1 MLAIKLAIKNLW
13 GAGLRTFLNVFIL
26 SVAFVTIIMQNGFIQ
41 GWNKQAKKDVIHW
54 QYGQGQYWQE
64 HYDPYDPFTLKD
76 AHAPIPGTFETARHE
91 GTIAPILVTQATIY
105 PEGRLKSILLKG
117 IEPNQHTIALPTGKL
132 IADEEGTTPAI
143 LGSRM
148 AMNIKAN
155 VGDHLLVRWRD
166 ANGMFDAKEL
176 KITGLF
182 SNDVPAVD
190 LNQVWIPLE
199 DLQQMMGLDDEATLI
214 VVKDEPTEEMVPQ
227 GWKFQDLD
235 ALVYDMDQM
244 IKSKSVGNAILYL
257 ILLALALLA
266 IFDTQVLSIFRRQK
280 EIGTFIAMGMTR
292 RQVIGV
298 FTVEGTMHAV
308 LALIVGAAW
317 GAPLLLQLKKS
328 GLPMPEGYD
337 QMGLPIGESIIPAYS
352 AGLILISVVIVTI
365 TTAIVS
371 YMPARKIAKMNPN
384 DAIRGKIQ

>member
-1 MLAIKLAIKNLW
+1 MLAIKLAIKNLL

-41 GWNKQAKKDVIHW
+41 GWNKQAKTDVIKW
-54 QYGQGQYWQE
+54 QYGQGEYWQPGF
-64 HYDPYDPFTLKD
+64 DPLDPFTFED
-76 AHAPIPGTFETARHE
+76 AHAPIPGEFDQARAE
-91 GTIAPILVTQATIY
+91 GTVAPVLITQATIY
-105 PEGRLKSILLKG
+105 PEGRLKSIVLKG
-117 IEPNQHTIALPTGKL
+117 IQPGQQTIAIPSEKL
-132 IADEEGTTPAI
+132 INDGDEIPAL

-148 AMNIKAN
+148 AANIKAEM
-155 VGDHLLVRWRD
+155 GDYLLVRWRD
-166 ANGMFDAKEL
+166 VNGMFDAREV

-182 SNDVPAVD
+182 RNNVPAVD
-190 LNQVWIPLE
+190 LNQVWIPLA
-199 DLQQMMGLDDEATLI
+199 DLQEMMGLGDEATMI
-214 VVKDEPTEEMVPQ
+214 KVRKKPADQAAVDSWE
-227 GWKFQDLD
+227 FQDLD
-235 ALVYDMDQM
+235 TLLYDMDQM

-266 IFDTQVLSIFRRQK
+266 IFDTQVLSVFRRQK

-317 GAPLLLQLKKS
+317 GTPLLLQLRKT

-337 QMGLPIGESIIPAYS
+337 QMGLPLGDAIIPAYS
-352 AGLILISVVIVTI
+352 IGLILLSVVIVTI

>member
-1 MLAIKLAIKNLW
+1 MLSIKLAIKNLL

-26 SVAFVTIIMQNGFIQ
+26 SVAFVVIIMQNGFIQ
-41 GWNKQAKKDVIHW
+41 GWNKQAKVDVVEW
-54 QYGQGQYWQE
+54 QYGEGQYWHE
-64 HYDPYDPFTLKD
+64 NYDPYDPFSFQD
-76 AHAPIPGTFETARHE
+76 AHAAIPERLNTARQE
-91 GTIAPILVTQATIY
+91 GTVAPILVTQATVY
-105 PEGRLKSILLKG
+105 PEGRLKSIVLKG
-117 IEPNQHTIALPTGKL
+117 IDPRQKTISIPTDKL
-132 IADEEGTTPAI
+132 VREGEDVPAI

-155 VGDHLLVRWRD
+155 VGDYLLVRWRD

-182 SNDVPAVD
+182 RTDVPAVD
-190 LNQVWIPLE
+190 LGQVWIALE
-199 DLQQMMGLDDEATLI
+199 ELQQMTGLDNEATLI
-214 VVKDEPTEEMVPQ
+214 VIKDQSHAEMDLA
-227 GWKFQDLD
+227 GWEFQDLD
-235 ALVYDMDQM
+235 ELLYDMNQM
-244 IKSKSVGNAILYL
+244 IKSKSVGNAIMYL

-308 LALIVGAAW
+308 LSLIVGAIW
-317 GAPLLLQLKKS
+317 GIPLLLQLKKT

-337 QMGLPIGESIIPAYS
+337 QFGLPMGDSIIPAYS
-352 AGLILISVVIVTI
+352 LGLVLVAVVIVTV

-371 YMPARKIAKMNPN
+371 YLPARKITKMNPN

>member
-1 MLAIKLAIKNLW
+1 MLAIKLAIKNLL

-41 GWNKQAKKDVIHW
+41 GWNKQAKVDVVEW
-54 QYGQGQYWQE
+54 QYGQGQYWHE
-64 HYDPYDPFTLKD
+64 NYDPYDPFTFQD
-76 AHAPIPGTFETARHE
+76 AHAPIPEQLHQARKNGTV
-91 GTIAPILVTQATIY
+91 APVLVTQATIY
-105 PEGRLKSILLKG
+105 TEGRLKSIMLNG
-117 IEPNQHTIALPTGKL
+117 IDPHQKTIGIPTELL
-132 IADEEGTTPAI
+132 IAKGDDVPAI

-148 AMNIKAN
+148 AMNIKADT
-155 VGDHLLVRWRD
+155 GDHLLIRWRD
-166 ANGMFDAKEL
+166 ANGMFDAKEVV
-176 KITGLF
+176 ITGLF
-182 SNDVPAVD
+182 RTDVPAVD
-190 LNQVWIPLE
+190 LGQVWIPLKE
-199 DLQQMMGLDDEATLI
+199 LQEMTGLENEATLI
-214 VVKDEPTEEMVPQ
+214 TISNDSQAEMDLP
-227 GWKFQDLD
+227 GWEFQDLD
-235 ALVYDMDQM
+235 ELLYDLDQM

-308 LALIVGAAW
+308 LSLIVGAIW
-317 GAPLLLQLKKS
+317 GIPLLLKLKKT

-337 QMGLPIGESIIPAYS
+337 QMGLPLGDSIIPAYS
-352 AGLILISVVIVTI
+352 VGLVLASVVIVTV

-371 YMPARKIAKMNPN
+371 YLPARKITKMNPN

>member
-1 MLAIKLAIKNLW
+1 MLAIKLAIKNLL

-26 SVAFVTIIMQNGFIQ
+26 SVAFVVIIMQNGFIQ
-41 GWNKQAKKDVIHW
+41 GWNKQAKVDVVEW
-54 QYGQGQYWQE
+54 QYGQGQYWHQS
-64 HYDPYDPFTLKD
+64 YDPYDPFTFQD
-76 AHAPIPGTFETARHE
+76 AHAPIPEQLRKARESGTVL
-91 GTIAPILVTQATIY
+91 PVLVTQATIY
-105 PEGRLKSILLKG
+105 PEGRLKSIMLNG
-117 IEPNQHTIALPTGKL
+117 IDPHQKTISIPTEKL
-132 IADEEGTTPAI
+132 TIEGDGVPAI

-176 KITGLF
+176 VITGLF
-182 SNDVPAVD
+182 RTDVPAVD
-190 LNQVWIPLE
+190 LGQVWIPLE
-199 DLQQMMGLDDEATLI
+199 ELQQMTGLHNEATLI
-214 VVKDEPTEEMVPQ
+214 IISDDSQAELDLP
-227 GWKFQDLD
+227 GWEFQDLD
-235 ALVYDMDQM
+235 ELLYDMNQM
-244 IKSKSVGNAILYL
+244 IKSKSLGNAIMYL

-308 LALIVGAAW
+308 LSLFVGAIW
-317 GAPLLLQLKKS
+317 GIPLLLQLKKT
-328 GLPMPEGYD
+328 GIPMPEGYD
-337 QMGLPIGESIIPAYS
+337 QMGLPLGDSIIPAYS
-352 AGLILISVVIVTI
+352 LGLVLISVLIVTV

-371 YMPARKIAKMNPN
+371 YLPARKITKMNPN

>member
-1 MLAIKLAIKNLW
+1 MLAFKLAIKNLL

-26 SVAFVTIIMQNGFIQ
+26 SVAYVMIIMQNGFIQ
-41 GWNKQAKKDVIHW
+41 GWNKQARIDTMEW
-54 QYGQGQYWQE
+54 EYGQGQYWQKDF
-64 HYDPYDPFTLKD
+64 DPVDPFTFQD
-76 AHAPIPGTFETARHE
+76 AHAAIPEAFAESRAE
-91 GTIAPILVTQATIY
+91 GTAVPILYSQGTVY

-117 IEPNQHTIALPTGKL
+117 IEPSQEGLAIPTEKLSAGK
-132 IADEEGTTPAI
+132 DEIPAI

-148 AMNIKAN
+148 AKSLK
-155 VGDHLLVRWRD
+155 VEEGDFLLVRWRD
-166 ANGMFDAKEL
+166 VNGTFDATEV

-182 SNDVPAVD
+182 HTDVPAVD
-190 LNQVWIPLE
+190 LGQIWIPL
-199 DLQQMMGLDDEATLI
+199 DNLQKMLGLGDEASLVTVTDGSI
-214 VVKDEPTEEMVPQ
+214 AGMDMDEWT
-227 GWKFQDLD
+227 FQDID
-235 ALVYDMDQM
+235 ALLYDMDQM
-244 IKSKSVGNAILYL
+244 IKSKSIGNAVFYV

-298 FTVEGTMHAV
+298 FTVEGTMHAIM
-308 LALIVGAAW
+308 A
-317 GAPLLLQLKKS
+317 LLLGAVWGVPFLWWLKQT
-328 GLPMPEGYD
+328 GLPMPEGVD
-337 QMGLPIGESIIPAYS
+337 QMGLPISEAIIPAYS
-352 AGLILISVVIVTI
+352 LGLILASVIVVTI

>member
-1 MLAIKLAIKNLW
+1 MLSIKLAIKNLL

-26 SVAFVTIIMQNGFIQ
+26 SVAFVVIIMQNGFIQ
-41 GWNKQAKKDVIHW
+41 GWNKQAKVDVVEW
-54 QYGQGQYWQE
+54 QYGEGQYWHE
-64 HYDPYDPFTLKD
+64 NYDPYDPFSFQD
-76 AHAPIPGTFETARHE
+76 AHTAIPERLNTARQE
-91 GTIAPILVTQATIY
+91 GTVAPILVTQATVY
-105 PEGRLKSILLKG
+105 PEGRLKSIVLKG
-117 IEPNQHTIALPTGKL
+117 IDPRQKTISIPTDKL
-132 IADEEGTTPAI
+132 VREGEDVPAI

-155 VGDHLLVRWRD
+155 VGDYLLVRWRD

-182 SNDVPAVD
+182 RTDVPAVD
-190 LNQVWIPLE
+190 LGQVWIALE
-199 DLQQMMGLDDEATLI
+199 ELQQMTGLDNEATLI
-214 VVKDEPTEEMVPQ
+214 VIKDQSHAEMDLA
-227 GWKFQDLD
+227 GWEFQDLD
-235 ALVYDMDQM
+235 ELLYDMNQM
-244 IKSKSVGNAILYL
+244 IKSKSVGNAIMYL

-308 LALIVGAAW
+308 LSLIVGAIW
-317 GAPLLLQLKKS
+317 GIPLLLQLKKT

-337 QMGLPIGESIIPAYS
+337 QFGLPMGDSIIPAYS
-352 AGLILISVVIVTI
+352 LGLVLVAVVIVTV

-371 YMPARKIAKMNPN
+371 YLPARKITKMNPN

>member
-1 MLAIKLAIKNLW
+1 MLAVKLAIKNLL

-41 GWNKQAKKDVIHW
+41 GWNKQAKVDVVDW
-54 QYGQGQYWQE
+54 QYGQGQYWHE
-64 HYDPYDPFTLKD
+64 NYDPYDPFTFHE
-76 AHAPIPGTFETARHE
+76 AHAPIPEQLHQARKNGTV
-91 GTIAPILVTQATIY
+91 APILVTQATIY
-105 PEGRLKSILLKG
+105 PEGRLKSIMLKG
-117 IEPNQHTIALPTGKL
+117 IDPHQNTISIPTDKL
-132 IADEEGTTPAI
+132 VAEGDEVPAI

-148 AMNIKAN
+148 ALNIKADI
-155 VGDHLLVRWRD
+155 GDYLLVRWRD

-182 SNDVPAVD
+182 RTDVPAVD
-190 LNQVWIPLE
+190 LGQVWIALDE
-199 DLQQMMGLDDEATLI
+199 LQQMTGLLNEATLI
-214 VVKDEPTEEMVPQ
+214 VIKDQAHADMNLA
-227 GWKFQDLD
+227 GWDFQDLD
-235 ALVYDMDQM
+235 ELLYDMNQM
-244 IKSKSVGNAILYL
+244 IKSKSVGNAIMYL
-257 ILLALALLA
+257 ILLAIALLA

-308 LALIVGAAW
+308 LSLIVGAIW
-317 GAPLLLQLKKS
+317 GIPLLLYLQKT
-328 GLPMPEGYD
+328 GIPMPEGYD
-337 QMGLPIGESIIPAYS
+337 QMGLPLGDSIIPAYS
-352 AGLILISVVIVTI
+352 LGLVLISVVIVTV

-371 YMPARKIAKMNPN
+371 YLPARKITKMNPN

>member
-1 MLAIKLAIKNLW
+1 MLAIKLAIKNLL

-41 GWNKQAKKDVIHW
+41 GWNKQAKVDVVEW
-54 QYGQGQYWQE
+54 QYGQGQYWHE
-64 HYDPYDPFTLKD
+64 NYDPFDPFTFQD
-76 AHAPIPGTFETARHE
+76 AHATIPGEFSTGRET
-91 GTIAPILVTQATIY
+91 GTVAPVLVTQATIY
-105 PEGRLKSILLKG
+105 PEGRLKSIMLNG
-117 IEPNQHTIALPTGKL
+117 IDPHQKAISIPTEML
-132 IADEEGTTPAI
+132 IKEGEDVPAI

-155 VGDHLLVRWRD
+155 VGDHLLIRWRD

-176 KITGLF
+176 KIAGLF
-182 SNDVPAVD
+182 RTDVPAVD
-190 LNQVWIPLE
+190 LGQVWIALE
-199 DLQQMMGLDDEATLI
+199 ELQEMTGLDNEATY
-214 VVKDEPTEEMVPQ
+214 VVIKDQTDAGLEIP
-227 GWKFQDLD
+227 GWDFQDLD
-235 ALVYDMDQM
+235 ELLFDMNQM
-244 IKSKSVGNAILYL
+244 IKSKSVGNAIMYL

-298 FTVEGTMHAV
+298 FTVEGTMHAI
-308 LALIVGAAW
+308 LSLIVGAIW
-317 GAPLLLQLKKS
+317 GIPLLLQLKKT
-328 GLPMPEGYD
+328 GLPMPEGTD
-337 QMGLPIGESIIPAYS
+337 QMGLPLGESIIPAYS
-352 AGLILISVVIVTI
+352 LGLVLLSVVIVTI

-371 YMPARKIAKMNPN
+371 YLPARKIAKMNPN

>member
-1 MLAIKLAIKNLW
+1 MLAIKLAIKNLL

-26 SVAFVTIIMQNGFIQ
+26 SVAFVVIIMQNGFIQ
-41 GWNKQAKKDVIHW
+41 GWNKQAKVDVVEW
-54 QYGQGQYWQE
+54 QYGQGQYWHQS
-64 HYDPYDPFTLKD
+64 YDPYDPFTFQD
-76 AHAPIPGTFETARHE
+76 AHAPIPEQLRKARESGTVV
-91 GTIAPILVTQATIY
+91 PVLVTQATIY
-105 PEGRLKSILLKG
+105 PEGRLKSIMLNG
-117 IEPNQHTIALPTGKL
+117 IDPHQKTISIPTEKL
-132 IADEEGTTPAI
+132 TIEGDGVPAI

-176 KITGLF
+176 VITGLF
-182 SNDVPAVD
+182 RTDVPAVD
-190 LNQVWIPLE
+190 LGQVWIPLE
-199 DLQQMMGLDDEATLI
+199 ELQQMTGLHNEATLI
-214 VVKDEPTEEMVPQ
+214 IISDDSQAELDLP
-227 GWKFQDLD
+227 GWEFQDLD
-235 ALVYDMDQM
+235 ELLYDMNQM
-244 IKSKSVGNAILYL
+244 IKSKSLGNAIMYL

-308 LALIVGAAW
+308 LSLFVGAIW
-317 GAPLLLQLKKS
+317 GIPLLLQLKKT
-328 GLPMPEGYD
+328 GIPMPEGYD
-337 QMGLPIGESIIPAYS
+337 QMGLPLGDSIIPAYS
-352 AGLILISVVIVTI
+352 LGLVLISVLIVTV

-371 YMPARKIAKMNPN
+371 YLPARKITKMNPN